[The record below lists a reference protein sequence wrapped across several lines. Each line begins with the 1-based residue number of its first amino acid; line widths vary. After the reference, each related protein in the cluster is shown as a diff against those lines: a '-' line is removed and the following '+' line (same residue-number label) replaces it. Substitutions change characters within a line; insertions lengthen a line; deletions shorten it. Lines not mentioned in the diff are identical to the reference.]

1 MSCLPKEEAKTLA
14 NDNRYEDPL
23 RATVQSGLELTGF
36 NNDHTERSG
45 RDSVSDGVD
54 VPSLSP
60 SSIDRSTNQDSVT
73 ITTDEGNGETIG
85 SDSLECNSRRNESN
99 FESPDN
105 KAKIS
110 ENNEKITK
118 SNAGRRDQSYLAQKR
133 ISDWVARSFSDK
145 CQDSSQNHGRRT
157 RRSSSSLSGQLEDR
171 NVKKAKTSGPLPS
184 EPCQTNPASSN
195 FIPRPTD
202 AYAPRNRI
210 ERSLS
215 EYSSLSSSS
224 SQSSSCSRHSI
235 IKHYTDIIMKS
246 ADDVG
251 DSQQAM
257 MKDKITKI
265 LKSQWEDRLNR
276 SKGRSSSD
284 TDTRGSTSNAKTA
297 SFILRPSKLK
307 FNKKTLLKLKKS
319 NSRTDWIFSDTNSP
333 NAE

>member
-1 MSCLPKEEAKTLA
+1 MK
-14 NDNRYEDPL
+14 
-23 RATVQSGLELTGF
+23 
-36 NNDHTERSG
+36 
-45 RDSVSDGVD
+45 
-54 VPSLSP
+54 
-60 SSIDRSTNQDSVT
+60 SIFLLYFFP
-73 ITTDEGNGETIG
+73 G
-85 SDSLECNSRRNESN
+85 SD

-110 ENNEKITK
+110 ENNEKTTK
-118 SNAGRRDQSYLAQKR
+118 SNTGRRNQSYLAQKR

-145 CQDSSQNHGRRT
+145 CQDLSQNHGRKT
-157 RRSSSSLSGQLEDR
+157 RRSSSSLSGQMEDR
-171 NVKKAKTSGPLPS
+171 NVKKAKTSEPSPS
-184 EPCQTNPASSN
+184 EPCQTNSAPNS
-195 FIPRPTD
+195 FIPRPSD

-246 ADDVG
+246 PDDIG
-251 DSQQAM
+251 DSQQAL
-257 MKDKITKI
+257 MKDKITRI
-265 LKSQWEDRLNR
+265 LKSQWEDRLSR

-284 TDTRGSTSNAKTA
+284 TDSKGSTSNAKTA